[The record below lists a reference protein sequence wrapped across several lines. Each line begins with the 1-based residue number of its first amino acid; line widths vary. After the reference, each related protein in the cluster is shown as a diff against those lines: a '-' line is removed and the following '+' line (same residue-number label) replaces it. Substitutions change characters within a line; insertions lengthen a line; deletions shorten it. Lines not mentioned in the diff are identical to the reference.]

1 MALTAMTLS
10 AESATF
16 VGRGLDSLRS
26 SGTGIGRGLS
36 ASSGATPAGHGFFRY
51 AQFGHSLYAD
61 MHPNFVRLDIPY
73 CTNNEAYDYKP
84 HPAQRYRWH
93 TMGLFGINL
102 PIWAGNLV
110 DSTYA
115 LSVTW
120 AMSANLWMDF
130 YDFSTS
136 PIVDTDYR
144 IGIPTFTFLHRL
156 NRGFFKNYSVAW
168 SPFKHESTHIGDEL
182 QIRVV
187 DRGYAIR
194 RVNVSYNYTEFVFTL
209 NEAED
214 RYAENHCFR
223 LGLMLLW
230 HGGWYNMDP
239 DAGDASILDP
249 RGMDKVPYG
258 KRSPW
263 ELFLQY
269 QYQSPTSKHGFQ
281 GIASA
286 EIRNRMCYGY
296 DLTTLATDDPKRTQ
310 DCRRVFTYNVFL
322 GARYNTPGYDG
333 YFSRFALGLRLYHG
347 NCPYG
352 QFRSVNNYS
361 QIGISMMFE

>member
-1 MALTAMTLS
+1 MAITLS
-10 AESATF
+10 A
-16 VGRGLDSLRS
+16 
-26 SGTGIGRGLS
+26 GTASVKGRGLS
-36 ASSGATPAGHGFFRY
+36 ATSSNPAARGFFCF
-51 AQFGHSLYAD
+51 APFGQSLYAD

-73 CTNNEAYDYKP
+73 ATNHPVYDFGA
-84 HPAQRYRWH
+84 HNSSYRWQ
-93 TMGLFGINL
+93 TTGLFGINL
-102 PIWAGNLV
+102 PIWTGNLA

-115 LSVTW
+115 LNVTW

-130 YDFSTS
+130 FDFSTS

-144 IGIPTFTFLHRL
+144 IGIPSVTFLHRL
-156 NRGFFKNYSVAW
+156 NKGFAKNYSIQW

-182 QIRVV
+182 QIRSI
-187 DRGYAIR
+187 DRDYAIR

-223 LGLMLLW
+223 VGLMVLW

-239 DAGDASILDP
+239 DAGDASLVDIQ
-249 RGMDKVPYG
+249 GTDKVPYTQ
-258 KRSPW
+258 RNPW
-263 ELFLQY
+263 EVYLQY
-269 QYQSPTSKHGFQ
+269 QYQSPTSRHGFQ

-286 EIRNRMCYGY
+286 EIRNRECYGF
-296 DLTTLATDDPKRTQ
+296 DLSVRKSDDPKKLQ
-310 DCRRVFTYNVFL
+310 KEKRVFTYNIFI

-333 YFSRFALGLRLYHG
+333 YFSRIAFGLRLYHG

-352 QFRSVNNYS
+352 QFRSIDNYS
-361 QIGISMMFE
+361 QVGACLMFQ